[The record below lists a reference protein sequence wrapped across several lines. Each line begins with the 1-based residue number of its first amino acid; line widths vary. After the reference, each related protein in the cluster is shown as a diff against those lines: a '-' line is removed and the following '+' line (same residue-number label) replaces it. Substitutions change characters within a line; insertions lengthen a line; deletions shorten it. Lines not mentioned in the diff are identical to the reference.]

1 MSSRSNSLNRF
12 DKTLLVCSESC
23 EELEKYLLRPG
34 CKVIR
39 VVDGE
44 TAVSKARREMFD
56 VAVLVSTGKAMD
68 MVETVFNLRDLRRA
82 MPIIIVTGAGDAD
95 QSAVARAVVAESVP
109 NTKVLSL
116 EELRNFLWSR
126 KNSAKRAKRRY
137 GS

>member
-1 MSSRSNSLNRF
+1 
-12 DKTLLVCSESC
+12 
-23 EELEKYLLRPG
+23 
-34 CKVIR
+34 
-39 VVDGE
+39 
-44 TAVSKARREMFD
+44 MFD